1 MMKQTKSIKSLA
13 IQQMQ
18 IYRLKTTRFTITK
31 KRSYRQTQNLIK
43 EKLGPINRK
52 ATQNVWI
59 TRKEQLK
66 QPKVTTKL
74 AKVKPK

>member
-18 IYRLKTTRFTITK
+18 IYRLITTRFTITK
-31 KRSYRQTQNLIK
+31 KRITEKHKDLDK
-43 EKLGPINRK
+43 EEKLGPISRK

-59 TRKEQLK
+59 TRK
-66 QPKVTTKL
+66 VTTKT
-74 AKVKPK
+74 A